1 MACAQLLRL
10 IAKPLRVRIV
20 VACLRRPLAE
30 GARIHKLDAPEL
42 ADCFGEMLTAAA
54 LLTAHTKGGVR
65 QVLQLDGDDDAPIA
79 RMLAEARHGRV
90 RGYVRRGRRKAPL
103 PGEGLARWM
112 RLPATLA
119 VVRDLGF
126 GHPYVSA
133 VEADS
138 PFLADAVAR
147 YLWQSV
153 QVRADIRIA
162 GAVGVLMEAMPQAPE
177 AGWRKALGVLAGI
190 PEAALRRVRSAKELL
205 RWLDPL
211 APELLAEESWRY
223 ACDCSPER
231 VAAGLATLSAEELRE
246 LAVNDTVEVVC
257 EYCGKTHRVP
267 V

>member
-1 MACAQLLRL
+1 MACAQLWRL

-20 VACLRRPLAE
+20 IACLRAPSAE
-30 GARIHKLDAPEL
+30 AARIHKLADPAL

-79 RMLAEARHGRV
+79 RMLAEARQGRV
-90 RGYVRRGRRKAPL
+90 RGYVRRGRRKTPL
-103 PGEGLARWM
+103 QGEGLARWM
-112 RLPATLA
+112 RLPATLS

-153 QVRADIRIA
+153 QVRADVRMA
-162 GAVGVLMEAMPQAPE
+162 GSVGVLLEAMPQAPE
-177 AGWRKALGVLAGI
+177 DGWRKALGVLAGI
-190 PEAALRRVRSAKELL
+190 PDAALRKALSAKDVLA
-205 RWLDPL
+205 WLAPL

-231 VAAGLATLSAEELRE
+231 VAAGLATLSAEELRN
-246 LAVNDTVEVVC
+246 LAVDDVVEVVC
-257 EYCGKTHRVP
+257 EYCGKIHRVP
-267 V
+267 I